1 MPLVNNEDDIPWR
14 NEGQGWGE
22 DGNNFVASVKSFTG
36 WGYFDFRQPDER
48 HDYNLG
54 FQSIPVNWQISSD
67 RKWEF
72 FKLLAEITGSPG
84 TPKVDIEFSGR
95 IGEKME
101 VYIERGPE
109 NINIQ
114 KLELI
119 VNNQVVGQS
128 TQVPAEFTV
137 DELGKNIMSDNHWIK
152 VRLTYEIEGREVVV
166 ESPYYNNPWWPYG
179 GPSQD

>member
-1 MPLVNNEDDIPWR
+1 MDGIQELALMQKVLCTILFNHNSCFISETDIIVRWHLLNNTLR
-14 NEGQGWGE
+14 
-22 DGNNFVASVKSFTG
+22 
-36 WGYFDFRQPDER
+36 
-48 HDYNLG
+48 
-54 FQSIPVNWQISSD
+54 IPVNWQISSD

-152 VRLTYEIEGREVVV
+152 ARLTYEIEGREVVV